1 MPRVHGRIWIQT
13 QIGLAPNL
21 GFFHSSALGINEA
34 LLVQDLQ
41 KATQQKE
48 NWEHILECES

>member
-21 GFFHSSALGINEA
+21 GFFHSSTLGINEA
-34 LLVQDLQ
+34 LLAQD
-41 KATQQKE
+41 
-48 NWEHILECES
+48 IVSSESYLAKGELGTHFEK